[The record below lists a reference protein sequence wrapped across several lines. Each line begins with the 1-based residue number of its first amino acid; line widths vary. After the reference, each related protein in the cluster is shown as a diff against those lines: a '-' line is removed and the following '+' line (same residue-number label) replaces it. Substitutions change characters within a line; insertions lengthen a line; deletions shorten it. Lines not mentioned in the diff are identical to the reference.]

1 MKFYKKTRI
10 PLKNQFGKEP
20 EFSKWLAS
28 DEGIEYIKQALGI
41 ELITEGTEVRPNNQ
55 FSVDILMKVDPQYSN
70 GEPAKVVIENQYDRT
85 DHEHF
90 SKLITYAITNEAKYA
105 VWIAEEIHPE
115 HKAAID
121 WLNANT
127 NDNINFYVF
136 QAVIEQI
143 DDSQPSFSLISIC
156 EPKEELKINM
166 SERKDL
172 NDLDIAQLHFWMN
185 FKSGI
190 DSGKYPFKSRKA
202 SAKHWYNI
210 STGSSTCRISICML
224 SLEKQCRIDLWIP
237 DNKELY
243 DALYAKKEEIEETV
257 GRSLIWDR
265 KEDSKASSI
274 SYLFEEQFDIYN
286 SDEYDNYTK
295 IILTEIKEHFYKI
308 THFIK

>member
-1 MKFYKKTRI
+1 MQFSKKTRA
-10 PLKNQFGKEP
+10 PLKKYFAKEP
-20 EFSKWLAS
+20 DFSKWLAS
-28 DEGIEYIKQALGI
+28 DEGIEHIKRALGV
-41 ELITEGTEVRPNNQ
+41 ELITEGTEVRPHNQ
-55 FSVDILMKVDPQYSN
+55 FSVDILMKVDPQYAS
-70 GEPAKVVIENQYDRT
+70 GEPAKVVIENQYGRT

-121 WLNANT
+121 WLNNNT
-127 NDNINFYVF
+127 NENINFYVF
-136 QAVIEQI
+136 EAVVEQI
-143 DDSQPSFSLISIC
+143 GDSEPSFSLNSVC
-156 EPKEELKINM
+156 EPKEELKISM
-166 SERKDL
+166 SERKEM

-185 FKSGI
+185 FSSGI
-190 DSGKYPFKSRKA
+190 DSGDYPFRSRKA

-237 DNKELY
+237 DNKKLY
-243 DALYAKKEEIEETV
+243 DNLFAKKDVIEEAV
-257 GRSLIWDR
+257 GRTLIWDR

-274 SYLFEEQFDIYN
+274 SYLFNEQFDIYN
-286 SDEYDNYTK
+286 SLEYDNYTN

-308 THFIK
+308 TKFIK